1 MELVELFNINRKCDK
16 IEALDRP
23 KPKTTI
29 KKMGASK
36 QQRGKQSKKVKQD
49 SFLKKEWR
57 HVLVPG
63 VFAGKRDIGVTVSNK
78 IARGKIP
85 LDYVGSRVWEVSH
98 ADITKDMSHNY
109 RIFKYRT
116 IAAGD
121 DVYTQFAGMRMAKDK
136 VDSILRKYRT
146 LVQAQVDVKTSDGF
160 ILRLFSMCYSKKL
173 ANKHSNH
180 AYATQAQ
187 CRAIRDA
194 MIKCMSDA
202 TEANTIEQ
210 ISKDIVDE
218 KIENSIVD
226 ACRTIFQVE
235 GVYVTKIK
243 VIKAPALTAEQIKTL
258 HIPKNVL
265 DASVHGT
272 QDKLARPAEE

>member
-1 MELVELFNINRKCDK
+1 
-16 IEALDRP
+16 
-23 KPKTTI
+23 
-29 KKMGASK
+29 MGASK
-36 QQRGKQSKKVKQD
+36 QQRSKTSKKIKQD

-78 IARGKIP
+78 IARGKVP
-85 LDYVGSRVWEVSH
+85 MDYVNGRVWEVSH
-98 ADITKDMSHNY
+98 ADITKDMSHPY

-136 VDSILRKYRT
+136 VDSVLRKYRT
-146 LVQAQVDVKTSDGF
+146 LVQAQADVKTTDGF
-160 ILRLFSMCYSKKL
+160 ILRLFSMCYTKKM
-173 ANKHSNH
+173 ANNHSNH

-187 CRAIRDA
+187 SRAIRDA
-194 MIKCMSDA
+194 MIKCM
-202 TEANTIEQ
+202 TEAAESNNIEQ

-218 KIENSIVD
+218 KIENQIVE
-226 ACRTIFQVE
+226 ACKTIFQVE

-243 VIKAPALTAEQIKTL
+243 VIKAPALSAEQIKAL
-258 HIPKNVL
+258 HIPKSVV
-265 DASVHGT
+265 DASISPA
-272 QDKLARPAEE
+272 DDAIARPAEE